1 MQYLNYRE
9 TTSNVKLVTTSII
22 LLKND
27 MLSMKEIRA
36 GVNAFTLIEKEI
48 KETNLPLK
56 EDIILRAFRVSTM
69 FSTTCDYS

>member
-1 MQYLNYRE
+1 MNYRE